1 MDDMISENPKGIV
14 LWCGECMLMVCFR
27 QEYTYKLEINLSAW
41 QVAEATR
48 ERLNYVQ
55 YHFCESGSTVS
66 HWVLVMSFKLIHCKE
81 QWPGSLFLAPEI
93 HSVNAQK
100 GCK

>member
-1 MDDMISENPKGIV
+1 
-14 LWCGECMLMVCFR
+14 MLMVCFR

-41 QVAEATR
+41 QVAEAAC